1 MATLGNVLWHVP
13 FLGFLNAIIV
23 YALGLLLTLT
33 LVAAPLGRG
42 LMEYGKFLLAP
53 YSRTM
58 ISTKDL
64 GIKHSLVWKVL
75 SVLVMIVYLPFG
87 AVLWLATIVQIVLL
101 FMTVVGIPVAGVLA
115 RSLGTYFNPVNKKCV
130 PRAVAEELERR
141 SAQEYIARHQNS

>member
-141 SAQEYIARHQNS
+141 SAQEYIARHRNS

>member
-75 SVLVMIVYLPFG
+75 SVLVMIVCLPFG

-101 FMTVVGIPVAGVLA
+101 FLTVIGIPVAGVLA